1 MDSMTTTSIIG
12 TTIRCNGVNH
22 SDTGKITNCKKCGA
36 YVARR
41 EDGKVFGV
49 QRYTTEYGNER
60 FNFSCYTRSHSC
72 NPERVEEFQAAVQR
86 SIAAG
91 EMVPGQQVVVAR
103 GRKVPQGTT
112 GKITWVGENEWGPR
126 ARVQPESGEA
136 FFIPT
141 KNLDVR

>member
-1 MDSMTTTSIIG
+1 MATAIT

-22 SDTGKITNCKKCGA
+22 SDTGKVTNCKRCGTQ
-36 YVARR
+36 VARR
-41 EDGKVFGV
+41 EDGKLFAVR
-49 QRYTTEYGNER
+49 RYTTEGGYER
-60 FNFSCYTRSHSC
+60 FVFSCYTRSHRC
-72 NPERVEEFQAAVQR
+72 DPERVQSYQDAVQR
-86 SIAAG
+86 SIEAG
-91 EMVPGQQVVVAR
+91 QMVPGQSVIVAR

-112 GKITWVGENEWGPR
+112 GTITWVGESEWGER